1 MMTSNNWNWANMVE
15 TEPVET
21 ELELNNSRPRVWGP
35 WATVGFGLV
44 IIVVSL
50 FVQVVIT
57 IVFVVAGFFTE
68 TEPGLNELGFFDWL
82 ETINLGLLIS
92 LSVIISS
99 VVCIALLIVFI
110 KARRGDTVAGYLGLK
125 AISAK
130 AALVSLAVLV
140 VFLGLEVLANTV
152 FEAPAESDI
161 MVDAYASSVWPAL
174 FWIAV
179 IVVGP
184 VFEEV
189 LFRGFLFQGLRY
201 SRIGVI
207 GAVIVTSLVWAVSHL
222 QYGLFQI
229 AWIFVFGI
237 ILGIMRYRTGSLWT
251 PMIMHVLNNLA
262 AVIFIALEFGV

>member
-1 MMTSNNWNWANMVE
+1 MMTSNNWNCADMVEPESVE
-15 TEPVET
+15 TES
-21 ELELNNSRPRVWGP
+21 ELKNSIPRVWGP
-35 WATVGFGLV
+35 WATVGFGLA
-44 IIVVSL
+44 IIVVGL

-57 IVFVVAGFFTE
+57 IVFIVAGFFTE
-68 TEPGLNELGFFDWL
+68 TEPGLNGLIFFDWL

-99 VVCIALLIVFI
+99 VVCIALVIVFI

-130 AALVSLAVLV
+130 AALVSLVVLV
-140 VFLGLEVLANTV
+140 GFIAIQVLVNIV
-152 FEAPAESDI
+152 FEVPAESDI

-189 LFRGFLFQGLRY
+189 LFRGFLFEGLRY

-229 AWIFVFGI
+229 AWIFVFGV
-237 ILGIMRYRTGSLWT
+237 ILGIMRYSTGSLWAPT
-251 PMIMHVLNNLA
+251 IMHVSNNLI
-262 AVIFIALEFGV
+262 AVLFIALEVGV